1 MSRIE
6 VKIKMPDELKPWLV
20 DDWDLI
26 TRQKMVS
33 LPFRLVVL
41 LFFFPLFFV
50 FVFLCFYT
58 IFCLV
63 PLTLRPADILQ

>member
-26 TRQKMVS
+26 TRQKMVI
-33 LPFRLVVL
+33 
-41 LFFFPLFFV
+41 LFTTRRTSERVMVIEYSQHLIAEFDWNNSV
-50 FVFLCFYT
+50 
-58 IFCLV
+58 
-63 PLTLRPADILQ
+63 